1 MPLSMPGTYRS
12 LPVFRS
18 LAILLGLAVLA
29 GLVAVPMTAR
39 TRKGDKFLAQ
49 RKEREVHQARFQASQ
64 AHVSQG
70 LKARK
75 EGSLGQALVE
85 FQKAYGIAPSSSVAE
100 QEIKTTTQMIEREK
114 KKGADSDTRSLTPSQ
129 LARRNSE
136 QKLDSML
143 PVPELR
149 PLNQEPIN
157 VKMNGQHPKVLFETV
172 GKLANINVLFDSEF
186 KDTNKQSIELTG
198 ATLNEALDYLAIV
211 TKTFWKPLSANTIFV
226 TQDNTTKRRDY
237 EEQ

>member
-29 GLVAVPMTAR
+29 GCLAVPMTAR

-49 RKEREVHQARFQASQ
+49 GKEREVRKDWDGALDFYNKALAEDPTDPGYQLEVHQARFQASQ

-85 FQKAYGIAPSSSVAE
+85 FQKAYGIDPSSSVAE

-114 KKGADSDTRSLTPSQ
+114 KKGRGTAPRPPAPPPRGKGEREKKLFFGVGGGGVPPPHP
-129 LARRNSE
+129 AP
-136 QKLDSML
+136 QKRKKK
-143 PVPELR
+143 R
-149 PLNQEPIN
+149 P
-157 VKMNGQHPKVLFETV
+157 
-172 GKLANINVLFDSEF
+172 
-186 KDTNKQSIELTG
+186 
-198 ATLNEALDYLAIV
+198 
-211 TKTFWKPLSANTIFV
+211 
-226 TQDNTTKRRDY
+226 
-237 EEQ
+237 